1 MAQEVSNQGVDTR
14 RLGPMLEI
22 LEQNLTRLGVPET
35 ERCPRLFTADAGYCS
50 EGNLR
55 LLADRGIDAYVA
67 TGRERHH
74 WAGIGGG
81 VPAGTPRRS
90 AMRDKLRTPVGRG
103 VYARRKTI
111 TEPVFGCI
119 KQARGFGSSCCEAAP
134 GCRENSP

>member
-1 MAQEVSNQGVDTR
+1 M
-14 RLGPMLEI
+14 
-22 LEQNLTRLGVPET
+22 
-35 ERCPRLFTADAGYCS
+35 
-50 EGNLR
+50 
-55 LLADRGIDAYVA
+55 A